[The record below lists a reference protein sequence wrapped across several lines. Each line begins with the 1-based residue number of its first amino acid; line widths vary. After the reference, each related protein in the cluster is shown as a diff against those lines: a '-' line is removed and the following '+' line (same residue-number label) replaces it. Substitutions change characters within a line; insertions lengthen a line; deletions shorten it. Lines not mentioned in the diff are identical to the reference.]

1 MLRKYHKVISASYSK
16 IYLLNH
22 SYIAKRLTWW
32 DRRISIRNVS
42 AALKRGK
49 FERETVVTVS
59 FYICHH
65 SYCMTAQAH

>member
-1 MLRKYHKVISASYSK
+1 MLRKYHKVISASYLK
-16 IYLLNH
+16 IY
-22 SYIAKRLTWW
+22 AKRLTWW